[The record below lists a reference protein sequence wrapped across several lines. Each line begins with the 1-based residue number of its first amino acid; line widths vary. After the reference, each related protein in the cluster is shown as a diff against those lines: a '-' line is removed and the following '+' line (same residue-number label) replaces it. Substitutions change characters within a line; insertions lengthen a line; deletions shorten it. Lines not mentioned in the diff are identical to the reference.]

1 MQNCLMMKK
10 VFCLVVLF
18 IFAIAGYAQDT
29 ILMGV
34 SGHKDTVSN
43 YCVLFDDGGSQN
55 PHSPRVNAS
64 YTIKAT
70 NPNYRAKVWVKS
82 YLSHGNQHL
91 ASLSIQDSITPT
103 NIYFS
108 TYSNYYYL
116 TYVNSDEITVTF
128 NADDDNPIA
137 GFEVIVQFCD
147 CASPSDISYEYLDS
161 TSLVLRWNGNG
172 NTDFTIDYVVTTGG
186 APSYNLSSPY
196 YQHYNVSTN
205 ADSVIIS
212 GFTPWAYINYNI
224 YGTCDSVPMCGTLG
238 YTAITPPCNDIRPVN
253 VQVTRDTD
261 SIYFD
266 WDSITGV
273 NWFGRIRWNSSW
285 IPLAQNHYSV
295 EKRCNDYAYIYIVG
309 TNQSEP
315 RYCDY
320 YSYYSYFGCPNVST
334 LNIREVSPDA
344 VTIWWDDIDT
354 IDAYVVGYCKNG
366 SSNVILADTVAR
378 GVQEYTFDE
387 LLEATEYTF
396 YVYTLCDECG
406 ISSGNS
412 ITYKTSVDLC
422 IDYADI
428 ISLDTYLTWGDYHNP
443 YSDTT
448 YNNYRWDG
456 TNDYFWG
463 TDRHVV
469 IVDTNAYDWRTNY
482 QLKKVPSG
490 YKASIRLGNDNIG
503 AQAESIAYEY
513 TVDST
518 EYDMLILKYAVVL
531 QDPDHD
537 ITNQPRFTLEIL
549 DENNQPIDSTC
560 GFADFYASGDL
571 GWNQVSGNS
580 TNTLWK
586 DWTTIGIDIAPYH
599 EQTIRIRLTT
609 YDCEEGGHFGYAY
622 FTLNCDNKRI
632 YLVNRCDATDSI
644 HLQAPLGFD
653 YKWYREGDTT
663 LLSTNYDIIVPI
675 DTMNYHCL
683 ASFVGKPEC
692 NFTISTIAINVQP
705 HSMMTY
711 RIDTCESKVY
721 FENLSYLDFDTAY
734 NAFTRQMV
742 DTTFWEFDDGTF
754 SPEDNPER
762 YYPQNGVYDIKL
774 ISLLSDSYCSDT
786 LNVPITIDFNF
797 AKILAPD
804 TVCQRDTVIL
814 RAEQF
819 DELNSPNV
827 SYLWNTQES
836 TDSIMIVADQTNE
849 YTLSVK
855 DGEDCRGSAMKTIVV
870 NPSYYDTI
878 YHSICNNQ
886 TYVDDMFSAD
896 STGLYTWN
904 QQTDRG
910 CDSLIALSLIVYPT
924 YDTLIYDTICLGDV
938 YNSNG
943 FNEMESGI
951 YVLNLQSVYG
961 CDSVVRLNLHVLPSH
976 AWNINAEI
984 CDNET
989 YSLYDFSENEA
1000 GSYVHSFQNIYG
1012 CDSVVTLN
1020 LAVHPTYE
1028 YTISAEICQGETYAE
1043 NDFVQSETGIYTRRL
1058 SSQYACDSI
1067 VHLDLIVHPVYNDT
1081 IYSEL
1086 CGIAYEDNGF
1096 NETESGIY
1104 TQHLQTINGCD
1115 SLVTLHLTVWELFT
1129 DTLEVEIYKGET
1141 YKEHG
1146 FSENEAG
1153 EYDNVYT
1160 DLNGCDSAYHLNLHI
1175 INLMFPNMVS
1185 ANGDGVN
1192 DIFEI
1197 HGLLGNSFFSY
1208 NELAIYS
1215 RHGRRVYYRENIKRK
1230 EDFWSPEATNT
1241 PSGTYLYR
1249 FKAKGKTRDFEF
1261 NGTVEVLR

>member
-1 MQNCLMMKK
+1 
-10 VFCLVVLF
+10 
-18 IFAIAGYAQDT
+18 
-29 ILMGV
+29 MGV

-70 NPNYRAKVWVKS
+70 NSNYRAKVWVKS
-82 YLSHGNQHL
+82 YLSHSNQHL

-128 NADDDNPIA
+128 NADDDNPTA

-406 ISSGNS
+406 ISSGSS

-448 YNNYRWDG
+448 YNNYRWCG
-456 TNDYFWG
+456 INDYFGG

-632 YLVNRCDATDSI
+632 YLVNRCDDTPASSFGFR
-644 HLQAPLGFD
+644 LQVVQRG
-653 YKWYREGDTT
+653 R
-663 LLSTNYDIIVPI
+663 
-675 DTMNYHCL
+675 HH
-683 ASFVGKPEC
+683 
-692 NFTISTIAINVQP
+692 IAF
-705 HSMMTY
+705 H
-711 RIDTCESKVY
+711 
-721 FENLSYLDFDTAY
+721 
-734 NAFTRQMV
+734 
-742 DTTFWEFDDGTF
+742 
-754 SPEDNPER
+754 
-762 YYPQNGVYDIKL
+762 
-774 ISLLSDSYCSDT
+774 
-786 LNVPITIDFNF
+786 
-797 AKILAPD
+797 
-804 TVCQRDTVIL
+804 
-814 RAEQF
+814 
-819 DELNSPNV
+819 EL
-827 SYLWNTQES
+827 
-836 TDSIMIVADQTNE
+836 
-849 YTLSVK
+849 
-855 DGEDCRGSAMKTIVV
+855 
-870 NPSYYDTI
+870 
-878 YHSICNNQ
+878 
-886 TYVDDMFSAD
+886 
-896 STGLYTWN
+896 
-904 QQTDRG
+904 
-910 CDSLIALSLIVYPT
+910 
-924 YDTLIYDTICLGDV
+924 
-938 YNSNG
+938 
-943 FNEMESGI
+943 
-951 YVLNLQSVYG
+951 
-961 CDSVVRLNLHVLPSH
+961 
-976 AWNINAEI
+976 
-984 CDNET
+984 
-989 YSLYDFSENEA
+989 
-1000 GSYVHSFQNIYG
+1000 
-1012 CDSVVTLN
+1012 
-1020 LAVHPTYE
+1020 
-1028 YTISAEICQGETYAE
+1028 
-1043 NDFVQSETGIYTRRL
+1043 
-1058 SSQYACDSI
+1058 
-1067 VHLDLIVHPVYNDT
+1067 
-1081 IYSEL
+1081 
-1086 CGIAYEDNGF
+1086 
-1096 NETESGIY
+1096 
-1104 TQHLQTINGCD
+1104 
-1115 SLVTLHLTVWELFT
+1115 
-1129 DTLEVEIYKGET
+1129 
-1141 YKEHG
+1141 
-1146 FSENEAG
+1146 
-1153 EYDNVYT
+1153 
-1160 DLNGCDSAYHLNLHI
+1160 
-1175 INLMFPNMVS
+1175 
-1185 ANGDGVN
+1185 
-1192 DIFEI
+1192 
-1197 HGLLGNSFFSY
+1197 
-1208 NELAIYS
+1208 
-1215 RHGRRVYYRENIKRK
+1215 
-1230 EDFWSPEATNT
+1230 
-1241 PSGTYLYR
+1241 
-1249 FKAKGKTRDFEF
+1249 
-1261 NGTVEVLR
+1261 

>member
-1 MQNCLMMKK
+1 MEK

-18 IFAIAGYAQDT
+18 FSVVAGHAQDT

-43 YCVLFDDGGSQN
+43 YCILFDDGGSQN

-82 YLSHGNQHL
+82 YLSHSNQYL
-91 ASLSIQDSITPT
+91 ASLSVQDGITT
-103 NIYFS
+103 TGVYYS
-108 TYSNYYYL
+108 TYSNNYYL
-116 TYVNSDEITVTF
+116 TYINSDEITVTF
-128 NADDDNPIA
+128 NADDDNPTA

-172 NTDFTIDYVVTTGG
+172 NTDFTIDYVVTTWGD
-186 APSYNLSSPY
+186 PSYNLSSPY
-196 YQHYNVSTN
+196 YQHYNLSTN

-238 YTAITPPCNDIRPVN
+238 YTAITPLCNDIRPVN

-273 NWFGRIRWNSSW
+273 NWFGRNNGSSW
-285 IPLAQNHYSV
+285 MPLAQNHYSV
-295 EKRCNDYAYIYIVG
+295 EKRCNDYGYIDIVG
-309 TNQSEP
+309 TNQSEAMD
-315 RYCDY
+315 CNY
-320 YSYYSYFGCPNVST
+320 YSYSAYFGCPEVIP
-334 LNIREVSPDA
+334 LIREVAPDA
-344 VTIWWDDIDT
+344 VTIWWSEISGIIDT
-354 IDAYVVGYCKNG
+354 VDSYVVGYRKNG
-366 SSNVILADTVAR
+366 SSDVILADTVAR
-378 GVQEYTFDE
+378 VMQRVAEYTFDE
-387 LLEATEYTF
+387 LEEATEYTF

-406 ISSGNS
+406 MSSGNS
-412 ITYKTSVDLC
+412 ITQKTSVDLC

-428 ISLDTYLTWGDYHNP
+428 ISFDTYLTWGDYHNP

-448 YNNYRWDG
+448 YNNYRWNG

-469 IVDTNAYDWRTNY
+469 IVDTNAYDSRTNY

-490 YKASIRLGNDNIG
+490 YKASVRLGDDNIG
-503 AQAESIAYEY
+503 AEAESIAYEY

-531 QDPDHD
+531 QDPDHN

-549 DENNQPIDSTC
+549 DENNRLIDSTC

-571 GWNQVSGNS
+571 GWNQVSGNNS
-580 TNTLWK
+580 NTLWK

-663 LLSTNYDIIVPI
+663 LLSTNYDITVPI
-675 DTMNYHCL
+675 DTMNYHCV

-692 NFTISTIAINVQP
+692 NFTISTVAINVQP
-705 HSMMTY
+705 HSKMNY

-721 FENLSYLDFDTAY
+721 FENLSYLDFDTTY

-742 DTTFWEFDDGTF
+742 DTTFWKFDDGTF

-786 LNVPITIDFNF
+786 LNIPITIDFNF

-819 DELNSPNV
+819 DEFNPPNIN
-827 SYLWNTQES
+827 YLWNTQE
-836 TDSIMIVADQTNE
+836 TADSIIIVADRTSE

-855 DGEDCRGSAMKTIVV
+855 EGDACRGSAKKTIVV

-878 YHSICNNQ
+878 YHSICDNQ
-886 TYVDDMFSAD
+886 TYIDEMFSAD

-904 QQTDRG
+904 QQTDKS
-910 CDSLIALSLIVYPT
+910 CDSVVVLDLTVYPT
-924 YDTLIYDTICLGDV
+924 YDTLIYDTICLGEV
-938 YNSNG
+938 YSLNG
-943 FNEMESGI
+943 FNETESGT
-951 YVLNLQSVYG
+951 YVLNLQSMYG
-961 CDSVVRLNLHVLPSH
+961 CDSVVKLNLHVLPSH

-1000 GSYVHSFQNIYG
+1000 GTYVHSFQNIYG

-1020 LAVHPTYE
+1020 LTVHPTYE
-1028 YTISAEICQGETYAE
+1028 YTVSAEICQGETYTE
-1043 NDFVQSETGIYTRRL
+1043 NDFVQSETGIYTRSL
-1058 SSQYACDSI
+1058 SSQYGCDSI
-1067 VHLDLIVHPVYNDT
+1067 VHLDLLVHPVFNDT
-1081 IYSEL
+1081 IYSQL
-1086 CGIAYEDNGF
+1086 CGTSYEDNGF
-1096 NETESGIY
+1096 NESESGIY
-1104 TQHLQTINGCD
+1104 TQYLQTVNGCD

-1146 FSENEAG
+1146 FSENETG
-1153 EYDNVYT
+1153 EYDKVYT
-1160 DLNGCDSAYHLNLHI
+1160 DLNGCDSAYHLNLYI

-1197 HGLLGNSFFSY
+1197 HGLLGNDFFSY
-1208 NELAIYS
+1208 SELAIYT

-1249 FKAKGKTRDFEF
+1249 FKAKGKTRNFEF

>member
-1 MQNCLMMKK
+1 MTEEVK
-10 VFCLVVLF
+10 
-18 IFAIAGYAQDT
+18 IHI
-29 ILMGV
+29 
-34 SGHKDTVSN
+34 H
-43 YCVLFDDGGSQN
+43 
-55 PHSPRVNAS
+55 RVNAS

-128 NADDDNPIA
+128 NADDDNPTA

-172 NTDFTIDYVVTTGG
+172 NTDFTIDYVVTTWG
-186 APSYNLSSPY
+186 APSYILSSPY

-266 WDSITGV
+266 WDSIAGV

-295 EKRCNDYAYIYIVG
+295 EKRCNDYADIYIVG

-448 YNNYRWDG
+448 YNNYRWAG

-469 IVDTNAYDWRTNY
+469 IVDTNAYDYRTNY

-653 YKWYREGDTT
+653 YKWYREGDT
-663 LLSTNYDIIVPI
+663 
-675 DTMNYHCL
+675 CL
-683 ASFVGKPEC
+683 
-692 NFTISTIAINVQP
+692 
-705 HSMMTY
+705 
-711 RIDTCESKVY
+711 
-721 FENLSYLDFDTAY
+721 
-734 NAFTRQMV
+734 
-742 DTTFWEFDDGTF
+742 
-754 SPEDNPER
+754 
-762 YYPQNGVYDIKL
+762 
-774 ISLLSDSYCSDT
+774 
-786 LNVPITIDFNF
+786 
-797 AKILAPD
+797 
-804 TVCQRDTVIL
+804 
-814 RAEQF
+814 
-819 DELNSPNV
+819 
-827 SYLWNTQES
+827 
-836 TDSIMIVADQTNE
+836 
-849 YTLSVK
+849 
-855 DGEDCRGSAMKTIVV
+855 
-870 NPSYYDTI
+870 
-878 YHSICNNQ
+878 
-886 TYVDDMFSAD
+886 
-896 STGLYTWN
+896 LYTS
-904 QQTDRG
+904 DAA
-910 CDSLIALSLIVYPT
+910 D
-924 YDTLIYDTICLGDV
+924 
-938 YNSNG
+938 
-943 FNEMESGI
+943 E
-951 YVLNLQSVYG
+951 
-961 CDSVVRLNLHVLPSH
+961 
-976 AWNINAEI
+976 
-984 CDNET
+984 
-989 YSLYDFSENEA
+989 
-1000 GSYVHSFQNIYG
+1000 
-1012 CDSVVTLN
+1012 
-1020 LAVHPTYE
+1020 
-1028 YTISAEICQGETYAE
+1028 
-1043 NDFVQSETGIYTRRL
+1043 
-1058 SSQYACDSI
+1058 
-1067 VHLDLIVHPVYNDT
+1067 
-1081 IYSEL
+1081 
-1086 CGIAYEDNGF
+1086 
-1096 NETESGIY
+1096 
-1104 TQHLQTINGCD
+1104 
-1115 SLVTLHLTVWELFT
+1115 
-1129 DTLEVEIYKGET
+1129 
-1141 YKEHG
+1141 
-1146 FSENEAG
+1146 
-1153 EYDNVYT
+1153 
-1160 DLNGCDSAYHLNLHI
+1160 
-1175 INLMFPNMVS
+1175 
-1185 ANGDGVN
+1185 
-1192 DIFEI
+1192 
-1197 HGLLGNSFFSY
+1197 
-1208 NELAIYS
+1208 
-1215 RHGRRVYYRENIKRK
+1215 
-1230 EDFWSPEATNT
+1230 
-1241 PSGTYLYR
+1241 
-1249 FKAKGKTRDFEF
+1249 
-1261 NGTVEVLR
+1261 

>member
-1 MQNCLMMKK
+1 
-10 VFCLVVLF
+10 
-18 IFAIAGYAQDT
+18 
-29 ILMGV
+29 MGV

-82 YLSHGNQHL
+82 YLSHSNQHL

-128 NADDDNPIA
+128 NADDDNPTA

-172 NTDFTIDYVVTTGG
+172 NTDFTIDYVVTTWGD
-186 APSYNLSSPY
+186 PSYNLSSPY
-196 YQHYNVSTN
+196 YQHYNLSTN

-273 NWFGRIRWNSSW
+273 NWFGRINWHSW
-285 IPLAQNHYSV
+285 MPLAQNHYSV
-295 EKRCNDYAYIYIVG
+295 EKRCNDYAYIDIVG
-309 TNQSEP
+309 TNQSEA
-315 RYCDY
+315 RGCNY
-320 YSYYSYFGCPNVST
+320 YSYYSSFGCPNVSPR
-334 LNIREVSPDA
+334 IREVSPDA
-344 VTIWWDDIDT
+344 VTIWWRDIDT
-354 IDAYVVGYCKNG
+354 IDSYVVGYRKNG
-366 SSNVILADTVAR
+366 SSDVILADTVER
-378 GVQEYTFDE
+378 GVGEYTFDE

-396 YVYTLCDECG
+396 YIYTLCDECG
-406 ISSGNS
+406 MSSGNS
-412 ITYKTSVDLC
+412 ITQKTSVDLC

-428 ISLDTYLTWGDYHNP
+428 LSLDTYLTWGDYHNP

-448 YNNYRWDG
+448 YNNYRWCG
-456 TNDYFWG
+456 INDYFGG

-490 YKASIRLGNDNIG
+490 YKASVRLGDDNIG
-503 AQAESIAYEY
+503 AKAESIAYEY
-513 TVDST
+513 IVDST

-531 QDPDHD
+531 QDPDHN

-571 GWNQVSGNS
+571 GWNQVSGNNS
-580 TNTLWK
+580 NTLWK

-721 FENLSYLDFDTAY
+721 FENLSYLDFDTTY

-786 LNVPITIDFNF
+786 LNIPITIDFNF
-797 AKILAPD
+797 AKILALD

-819 DELNSPNV
+819 DEFNPPNIN
-827 SYLWNTQES
+827 YLWNTQE
-836 TDSIMIVADQTNE
+836 TADSIIIVADRTSE

-855 DGEDCRGSAMKTIVV
+855 EGDACRGSAKKTIVV

-878 YHSICNNQ
+878 YHSICDNQ
-886 TYVDDMFSAD
+886 TYIDEMFSAD

-904 QQTDRG
+904 
-910 CDSLIALSLIVYPT
+910 
-924 YDTLIYDTICLGDV
+924 
-938 YNSNG
+938 
-943 FNEMESGI
+943 
-951 YVLNLQSVYG
+951 
-961 CDSVVRLNLHVLPSH
+961 
-976 AWNINAEI
+976 
-984 CDNET
+984 
-989 YSLYDFSENEA
+989 
-1000 GSYVHSFQNIYG
+1000 
-1012 CDSVVTLN
+1012 
-1020 LAVHPTYE
+1020 
-1028 YTISAEICQGETYAE
+1028 
-1043 NDFVQSETGIYTRRL
+1043 
-1058 SSQYACDSI
+1058 
-1067 VHLDLIVHPVYNDT
+1067 
-1081 IYSEL
+1081 
-1086 CGIAYEDNGF
+1086 
-1096 NETESGIY
+1096 
-1104 TQHLQTINGCD
+1104 
-1115 SLVTLHLTVWELFT
+1115 
-1129 DTLEVEIYKGET
+1129 
-1141 YKEHG
+1141 
-1146 FSENEAG
+1146 
-1153 EYDNVYT
+1153 
-1160 DLNGCDSAYHLNLHI
+1160 
-1175 INLMFPNMVS
+1175 
-1185 ANGDGVN
+1185 
-1192 DIFEI
+1192 
-1197 HGLLGNSFFSY
+1197 
-1208 NELAIYS
+1208 
-1215 RHGRRVYYRENIKRK
+1215 
-1230 EDFWSPEATNT
+1230 
-1241 PSGTYLYR
+1241 
-1249 FKAKGKTRDFEF
+1249 
-1261 NGTVEVLR
+1261 

>member
-1 MQNCLMMKK
+1 MEK
-10 VFCLVVLF
+10 VFWLVVLF
-18 IFAIAGYAQDT
+18 FYVVAGHAQDT

-43 YCVLFDDGGSQN
+43 YCILFDDGGSQN

-82 YLSHGNQHL
+82 YLSHSNQYL
-91 ASLSIQDSITPT
+91 ASLSVQDGITT
-103 NIYFS
+103 TGVYYS
-108 TYSNYYYL
+108 TYSNNYYL
-116 TYVNSDEITVTF
+116 TYINSDEITVTF
-128 NADDDNPIA
+128 NADDDNPTA

-172 NTDFTIDYVVTTGG
+172 NTDFTIDYVVTTWGD
-186 APSYNLSSPY
+186 PSYNLSSPY
-196 YQHYNVSTN
+196 YQHYNLSTN

-273 NWFGRIRWNSSW
+273 NWFGRINWHSW
-285 IPLAQNHYSV
+285 MPLAQNHYSV
-295 EKRCNDYAYIYIVG
+295 EKRCNDYAYIDIVG
-309 TNQSEP
+309 TNQSEA
-315 RYCDY
+315 RGCNY
-320 YSYYSYFGCPNVST
+320 YSYYSSFGYPNVSPR
-334 LNIREVSPDA
+334 IREVSPDA
-344 VTIWWDDIDT
+344 VTIWWRDIDT
-354 IDAYVVGYCKNG
+354 IDSYVVGYRKNG
-366 SSNVILADTVAR
+366 SSDVILADTVER
-378 GVQEYTFDE
+378 GVGEYTFDE
-387 LLEATEYTF
+387 LVEATEYTF
-396 YVYTLCDECG
+396 YIYTLCDECG
-406 ISSGNS
+406 MSSGNS
-412 ITYKTSVDLC
+412 ITQKTSVDLC

-428 ISLDTYLTWGDYHNP
+428 LSLDTYLTWGDYHNP

-448 YNNYRWDG
+448 YNNYRFAG
-456 TNDYFWG
+456 INDYFGG

-490 YKASIRLGNDNIG
+490 YKASVRLGDDNIG
-503 AQAESIAYEY
+503 AKAESIAYEY
-513 TVDST
+513 IVDST

-531 QDPDHD
+531 QDPDHN

-549 DENNQPIDSTC
+549 DENNRLIDSTC

-571 GWNQVSGNS
+571 GWNQVSGNNS
-580 TNTLWK
+580 NTLWK

-663 LLSTNYDIIVPI
+663 LLSTNYDITVPI
-675 DTMNYHCL
+675 DTMNYHCV

-692 NFTISTIAINVQP
+692 NFTISTVAINVQP
-705 HSMMTY
+705 HSKMNY

-721 FENLSYLDFDTAY
+721 FENLSYLDFDTTY

-742 DTTFWEFDDGTF
+742 DTTFWKFDDGTF

-786 LNVPITIDFNF
+786 LNIPITIDFNF

-819 DELNSPNV
+819 DEFNPPNIN
-827 SYLWNTQES
+827 YLWNTQE
-836 TDSIMIVADQTNE
+836 TADSIIIVADRTSE
-849 YTLSVK
+849 YIL
-855 DGEDCRGSAMKTIVV
+855 
-870 NPSYYDTI
+870 
-878 YHSICNNQ
+878 
-886 TYVDDMFSAD
+886 
-896 STGLYTWN
+896 
-904 QQTDRG
+904 
-910 CDSLIALSLIVYPT
+910 
-924 YDTLIYDTICLGDV
+924 
-938 YNSNG
+938 
-943 FNEMESGI
+943 
-951 YVLNLQSVYG
+951 
-961 CDSVVRLNLHVLPSH
+961 
-976 AWNINAEI
+976 
-984 CDNET
+984 
-989 YSLYDFSENEA
+989 
-1000 GSYVHSFQNIYG
+1000 
-1012 CDSVVTLN
+1012 
-1020 LAVHPTYE
+1020 
-1028 YTISAEICQGETYAE
+1028 
-1043 NDFVQSETGIYTRRL
+1043 
-1058 SSQYACDSI
+1058 
-1067 VHLDLIVHPVYNDT
+1067 
-1081 IYSEL
+1081 
-1086 CGIAYEDNGF
+1086 
-1096 NETESGIY
+1096 
-1104 TQHLQTINGCD
+1104 
-1115 SLVTLHLTVWELFT
+1115 
-1129 DTLEVEIYKGET
+1129 
-1141 YKEHG
+1141 
-1146 FSENEAG
+1146 
-1153 EYDNVYT
+1153 
-1160 DLNGCDSAYHLNLHI
+1160 
-1175 INLMFPNMVS
+1175 
-1185 ANGDGVN
+1185 
-1192 DIFEI
+1192 
-1197 HGLLGNSFFSY
+1197 
-1208 NELAIYS
+1208 
-1215 RHGRRVYYRENIKRK
+1215 
-1230 EDFWSPEATNT
+1230 
-1241 PSGTYLYR
+1241 
-1249 FKAKGKTRDFEF
+1249 
-1261 NGTVEVLR
+1261 